1 MENLDIRLILV
12 LRRILRLSADTS
24 LGINF
29 IPEQGLALFVKRGVC
44 SISNQSIKNL
54 EIFKTKKSSLI
65 HKLVKRRLLSV
76 RSYPKYL
83 AVAYRFLTSLK

>member
-1 MENLDIRLILV
+1 MENLYNRLILV
-12 LRRILRLSADTS
+12 LLRIFRLSADTS

-29 IPEQGLALFVKRGVC
+29 IPEQGLALLLKRGVC
-44 SISNQSIKNL
+44 SISNQSIKDL
-54 EIFKTKKSSLI
+54 EIFKTKKSLI